1 MINRKKNKNPTNTK
15 AQLQL
20 KVSTLVNSVS
30 STQDCPNISKL
41 KQWSF
46 SEPEDQISKAF
57 PNSKKFSEMLLSI
70 LLYTD
75 INHKTTTGNDKAN
88 TTATH
93 QVFTNLRKV
102 WQTTVIFS
110 LLFRL

>member
-20 KVSTLVNSVS
+20 KVSKLVNSVP
-30 STQDCPNISKL
+30 STQDRPKISKL
-41 KQWSF
+41 KQWSL
-46 SEPEDQISKAF
+46 SESEDQISVAF

-75 INHKTTTGNDKAN
+75 INHKTTTDNDKAN

-93 QVFTNLRKV
+93 
-102 WQTTVIFS
+102 
-110 LLFRL
+110 